1 MSQAGQRVVMQ
12 NTSYTCSVCGQPFAS
27 RSASPRHRCK
37 GEHAGRFGVA
47 LRDTQPTDTP
57 PVSIPVSRN
66 TQPTAPEPVEGDVE
80 FFVDEEDDE
89 PEPIGPALGISEDY
103 VEPKKVDKPTTRTTV
118 IKLATYIEA
127 LEHGLGMN
135 TLSPKDLQR
144 VKADLAG
151 NAADI
156 HIETAE
162 IVIGA
167 GTSILLS
174 GGLLALIYT
183 RDLLGSDMSALF
195 SMLRPSPPAPPRD
208 EWLED

>member
-1 MSQAGQRVVMQ
+1 MTG
-12 NTSYTCSVCGQPFAS
+12 TEYTCSVCGQSFVS

-47 LRDTQPTDTP
+47 LRSTQPTDTP
-57 PVSIPVSRN
+57 AVSVPVSRD
-66 TQPTAPEPVEGDVE
+66 TSRPAIAEVEGDADFTTE
-80 FFVDEEDDE
+80 DEAAPDFPDLE
-89 PEPIGPALGISEDY
+89 PLEPTLGTSEDY

-156 HIETAE
+156 HIEPAE

-174 GGLLALIYT
+174 SGLLALIYT
-183 RDLLGSDMSALF
+183 RDLLGSDMSAIM